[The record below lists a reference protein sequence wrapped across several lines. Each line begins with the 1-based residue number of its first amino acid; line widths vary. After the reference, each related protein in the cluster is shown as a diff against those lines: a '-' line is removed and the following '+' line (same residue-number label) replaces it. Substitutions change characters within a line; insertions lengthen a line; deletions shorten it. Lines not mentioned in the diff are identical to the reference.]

1 MTQRMCLIEHL
12 EELAGVSVQ
21 NVDFWRHL
29 ESQGSVCGN
38 EGLDV
43 ILIISLQGPHSKAS
57 VDHCPKMLKA
67 EHKGPRRLK
76 LVGVTHQV
84 LLQALLKGLDL
95 LQQFFCMVAGEIG
108 TPCKNIC
115 N

>member
-1 MTQRMCLIEHL
+1 MAQRLCLIEHL

-43 ILIISLQGPHSKAS
+43 FLIISLQGPHSEAA
-57 VDHCPKMLKA
+57 VDHSPKLLEG
-67 EHKGPRRLK
+67 EHKGPRHLK
-76 LVGVTHQV
+76 LVGVTHEV

-95 LQQFFCMVAGEIG
+95 LQQFFCMVASKIG
-108 TPCKNIC
+108 TPCKNL
-115 N
+115 